1 MCEPTPG
8 LTHLILSEIVVLLFV
23 LVMILVVLVIVLIL
37 VVILILVLIIILVVF
52 ILIVAHKNT
61 SLSYIKHLHKKRKYT
76 NGKIFFGNKKA
87 DFK

>member
-8 LTHLILSEIVVLLFV
+8 LTHLILSEVIVLLFV
-23 LVMILVVLVIVLIL
+23 LILILVVLIMVIL

-61 SLSYIKHLHKKRKYT
+61 SLSYKAFAQKKEIYKWKNFFRK
-76 NGKIFFGNKKA
+76 
-87 DFK
+87 

>member
-8 LTHLILSEIVVLLFV
+8 LTHLILSEVIVLLFV
-23 LVMILVVLVIVLIL
+23 LILILVVLIMVIL

-61 SLSYIKHLHKKRKYT
+61 SLSYKAFAQKKEIYKWK
-76 NGKIFFGNKKA
+76 NFFQK
-87 DFK
+87 

>member
-8 LTHLILSEIVVLLFV
+8 LTHLILSEVIVLLFV
-23 LVMILVVLVIVLIL
+23 LILILVVLIIVIL

-61 SLSYIKHLHKKRKYT
+61 SLSYKAFAQKKEIYKWKNFFRK
-76 NGKIFFGNKKA
+76 
-87 DFK
+87 

>member
-8 LTHLILSEIVVLLFV
+8 LTHLILSEVVVVLLFV
-23 LVMILVVLVIVLIL
+23 LVLILVVLIIVIL

-61 SLSYIKHLHKKRKYT
+61 SLSYKAFAQKKEIYKWKNFFRKL
-76 NGKIFFGNKKA
+76 KS
-87 DFK
+87 

>member
-8 LTHLILSEIVVLLFV
+8 LTHLILSEVIVLLFV
-23 LVMILVVLVIVLIL
+23 LILILVVLIMVIL

-61 SLSYIKHLHKKRKYT
+61 SLSYKAFAQKKEIYKWKNFFRKL
-76 NGKIFFGNKKA
+76 KS
-87 DFK
+87 

>member
-8 LTHLILSEIVVLLFV
+8 LTHLILSEVIVLLFV
-23 LVMILVVLVIVLIL
+23 LILILVVLIIVIL

-61 SLSYIKHLHKKRKYT
+61 SLSYKAFAQKKEIYKWKNFFRKL
-76 NGKIFFGNKKA
+76 KS
-87 DFK
+87 

>member
-8 LTHLILSEIVVLLFV
+8 LTHLILSEVVVLLFV

-61 SLSYIKHLHKKRKYT
+61 SLSNKAFAQKKEIYKWKNFFRK
-76 NGKIFFGNKKA
+76 
-87 DFK
+87 